1 LLCSEPHIFTALL
14 SVIRLSVAAR
24 ESQRNRTPVSRLIPK
39 QKMKKAQVQKATE
52 NVWVL
57 TTADKQV
64 PYFIKYS
71 VQLRTLILQ

>member
-1 LLCSEPHIFTALL
+1 
-14 SVIRLSVAAR
+14 
-24 ESQRNRTPVSRLIPK
+24 
-39 QKMKKAQVQKATE
+39 MKKAQVQKATE

-71 VQLRTLILQ
+71 VQLRTLILQWFLEEKRIILIFKNVSTS